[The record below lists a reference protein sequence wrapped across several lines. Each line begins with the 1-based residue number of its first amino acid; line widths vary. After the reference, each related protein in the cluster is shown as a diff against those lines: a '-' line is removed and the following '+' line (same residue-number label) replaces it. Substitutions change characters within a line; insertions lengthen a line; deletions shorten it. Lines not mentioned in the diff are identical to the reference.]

1 MMANRGLLGSYR
13 VLDLTSENGYL
24 CGEILAEMGADVIKI
39 ENPRGDSGRK
49 LGPFYQQVA
58 DREKSLYWFA
68 YNLNKRGIT
77 LDIETENGRQILSRL
92 IKKADF
98 LIESFHTGYL
108 DSLGLSFA
116 KIHEI
121 NPKIVMT
128 SITPFGQ
135 TGPYKD
141 YKGSDLV
148 VMAMSGLMY
157 ITGDPDK
164 APLRISFPQ
173 AFLLASAHAAA
184 SSMIAHYYRESSG
197 EGQHVDV
204 SAQECVLWELAN
216 GIPLWQLNRIILKR
230 AGSFLSG
237 RWSDA
242 KQRLLWQCKDGYVSF
257 YILGGPSGI
266 RTNIAIVKWMEEKGA
281 APDYLKKFNWN
292 TLDMSK
298 QTQEMQDRL
307 EKPIGE
313 FFMKFTKA
321 ELYAESA
328 KRGIMLYPVC
338 NAKDIQENTQLK
350 ARNYWVNVS
359 HPELSTSITYPG
371 VFARLS
377 ETPLEINRRAPLI
390 GEHNLDIYE
399 GELGFSKSELGVLH
413 QCGVI

>member
-1 MMANRGLLGSYR
+1 MATNRGLLGTYR
-13 VLDLTSENGYL
+13 VLDLTNENGYL

-49 LGPFYQQVA
+49 LGPFYQQVP
-58 DREKSLYWFA
+58 DQEKSLYWFA

-77 LDIETENGRQILSRL
+77 LDIETEDGRQILIRL
-92 IKKADF
+92 IKTADF
-98 LIESFHTGYL
+98 LIESFPTGYL
-108 DSLGLSFA
+108 DSLGLSYD
-116 KIHEI
+116 KIQEI
-121 NPKIVMT
+121 NPRIVMT

-148 VMAMSGLMY
+148 IMAMSGLMY

-204 SAQECVLWELAN
+204 SAQETVLWEIAN
-216 GIPLWQLNRIILKR
+216 GVPLWQLNKIIYKR

-266 RTNIAIVKWMEEKGA
+266 KTNIAIVKWMVEKDA
-281 APDYLKKFNWN
+281 APDYLKQFNWN

-298 QTQEMQDRL
+298 QTQEMQDRI

-321 ELYAESA
+321 ELYEESA

-338 NAKDIQENTQLK
+338 NTKDIQENEQLK
-350 ARNYWVNVS
+350 ARDYWVKVN

-371 VFARLS
+371 VFARLT
-377 ETPLEINRRAPLI
+377 ETPLEIIRRAPLI

-399 GELGFSKSELGVLH
+399 RELGFSKADLAVLR
-413 QCGVI
+413 QSGVI